1 MSYTNEYDI
10 FTICKNRLEDLLKNN
25 QVGNSRY
32 IFVVDR
38 FEIAEFLLS
47 MKYGVIYIENNEHL
61 NEIIEILH
69 SNYWTNNTIIIGCC
83 YKNVN
88 TAIGNAVGSKSYIS
102 TGWKIYNSKKEYYC
116 LHPDELNNNIENFI
130 KSIDGSSTPHLN
142 YDSQSGLIDAKNTA
156 YREIASYVIEKYN
169 IFLIDDELMI
179 KKVRCIYEQYTPR
192 INDNILINE
201 VNTSTKNYR
210 SEVYQYII
218 HLAPKAVLTKNCIP
232 FENGVYDMNDKKLIP
247 YEKDM
252 FFNFYI
258 NHKYNPNALFD
269 LESGKTADTFFNNI
283 SCDDNNI
290 YNLLVDIIAYCFIEN
305 NPFQKMFF
313 LYGTGGNGK
322 GVFFELIDYIFG
334 SDNVAYKNWEELS
347 TPQGRLNII
356 GKKVVLCDDINDT
369 YVKEPQA
376 LKTLISCEPQT
387 VKRLYQDEFT
397 ATFRGKIISSGNA
410 IPRVNDTSNGWQR
423 RLILI
428 PFEADFRSKP
438 DVNMAKKL
446 TTEPVTEYIIALAI
460 ERLPKVMTKGFTP
473 PTRVEE
479 LIEDYRLENNPVAQ
493 FIESEGDKFKGIEN
507 GKVLDTIWIMYK
519 NYCFENGYKPKA
531 KIPFSKD
538 AKVAGLIKARKTPSE
553 PFIYYI

>member
-1 MSYTNEYDI
+1 
-10 FTICKNRLEDLLKNN
+10 
-25 QVGNSRY
+25 
-32 IFVVDR
+32 
-38 FEIAEFLLS
+38 
-47 MKYGVIYIENNEHL
+47 
-61 NEIIEILH
+61 
-69 SNYWTNNTIIIGCC
+69 
-83 YKNVN
+83 
-88 TAIGNAVGSKSYIS
+88 
-102 TGWKIYNSKKEYYC
+102 
-116 LHPDELNNNIENFI
+116 
-130 KSIDGSSTPHLN
+130 
-142 YDSQSGLIDAKNTA
+142 
-156 YREIASYVIEKYN
+156 
-169 IFLIDDELMI
+169 
-179 KKVRCIYEQYTPR
+179 
-192 INDNILINE
+192 
-201 VNTSTKNYR
+201 
-210 SEVYQYII
+210 
-218 HLAPKAVLTKNCIP
+218 
-232 FENGVYDMNDKKLIP
+232 
-247 YEKDM
+247 
-252 FFNFYI
+252 
-258 NHKYNPNALFD
+258 
-269 LESGKTADTFFNNI
+269 
-283 SCDDNNI
+283 
-290 YNLLVDIIAYCFIEN
+290 
-305 NPFQKMFF
+305 MFF

-446 TTEPVTEYIIALAI
+446 TTEPVIEYIIALAI
-460 ERLPKVMTKGFTP
+460 ERLPKVMTKGFAT

-519 NYCFENGYKPKA
+519 NYCFENGYKHKT

-538 AKVAGLIKARKTPSE
+538 AKVAGLIKTRKTPSE